1 MTDSR
6 QRGNTH
12 GKECP
17 VRAWVQHIQAFGE
30 AFGQKA
36 DAAHGEGQHS
46 GEGAR
51 TGYPDENQSV
61 NQKWDGAD
69 GNHQQA
75 ENRAYWGRSEPAG
88 AEKRKGKG
96 QKRADS
102 GSCNG
107 NTDSLK
113 QQVKEAVFF
122 CGKEKSPVSLQQ
134 ATYHAL

>member
-1 MTDSR
+1 MAR
-6 QRGNTH
+6 V
-12 GKECP
+12 P

-75 ENRAYWGRSEPAG
+75 ENRAYWGRSEPRVLKNA
-88 AEKRKGKG
+88 KGKA
-96 QKRADS
+96 RSAPI
-102 GSCNG
+102 
-107 NTDSLK
+107 
-113 QQVKEAVFF
+113 
-122 CGKEKSPVSLQQ
+122 PVPVMEIQTVSNNR
-134 ATYHAL
+134 